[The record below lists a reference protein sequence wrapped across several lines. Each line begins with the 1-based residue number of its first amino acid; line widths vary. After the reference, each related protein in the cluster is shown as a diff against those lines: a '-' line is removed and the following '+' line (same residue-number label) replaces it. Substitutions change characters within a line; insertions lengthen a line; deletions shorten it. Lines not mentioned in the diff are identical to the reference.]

1 MATMFNIPETINAFK
16 VYNAGSDLIGLSD
29 EVTLPTITEIT
40 STIAGP
46 GILGE
51 IESPT
56 HGKFQSMEQEI
67 PFRTLYQ
74 GAIGLLASLASANL
88 TLRGATQ
95 VVTSEGDVSFESIRI
110 VFRGRKKEFTVGKAK
125 QGDGTGSSVKIELTY
140 LLIEIGGV
148 KCLEIDKLNEVYKVN
163 GVDQL
168 AIIKAMC

>member
-1 MATMFNIPETINAFK
+1 MPKFVIPEKIDQFNIYKDGNKLVGI
-16 VYNAGSDLIGLSD
+16 SD
-29 EVTLPTITEIT
+29 EVTLPTVTEIT

-56 HGKFQSMEQEI
+56 HGKFQSMEQVI
-67 PFRTLYQ
+67 PFRTLYH
-74 GAIGLLASLASANL
+74 GAMEMLASLTSLHL

-95 VVTSEGDVSFESIRI
+95 VVSGEGDVSFQQLRI
-110 VFRGRKKEFTVGKAK
+110 VFVGRKKEFSMGTAK
-125 QGDGTGSSVKIELTY
+125 QGDGTGSSVKLELTY

-148 KCLEIDKLNEVYKVN
+148 KCLEIDKLNEIYKVY

-168 AIIKAMC
+168 AVIKAMC